1 MHGGAVMNG
10 CTGRCN
16 QGRACTCFE
25 GAGGFELKAA
35 RVAIE
40 VAAVLVAVS
49 AGYVWAQSDAATA
62 CETEGQFTAWGAGYS
77 CSVEASK

>member
-1 MHGGAVMNG
+1 MSG

-16 QGRACTCFE
+16 QGRSCTCFDRPLPV
-25 GAGGFELKAA
+25 ELRAA
-35 RVAIE
+35 RVALE
-40 VAAVLVAVS
+40 VAAVLVAVA